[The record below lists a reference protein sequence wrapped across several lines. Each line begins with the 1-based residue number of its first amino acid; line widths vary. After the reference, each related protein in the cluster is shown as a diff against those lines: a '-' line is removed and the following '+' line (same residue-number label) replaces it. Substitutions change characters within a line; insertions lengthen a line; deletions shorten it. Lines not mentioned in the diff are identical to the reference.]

1 MIMAVQLDKILAA
14 LPSQSGADAGRLERF
29 ATKLFRRAD
38 SALVNAFGVP
48 TLARIAEHGL
58 AFLAGLGANDMR
70 VQVYNPT
77 EAADGYSVPYTVIAL
92 AITDRPFVID
102 SVQAELRRRGIAVHY
117 LLHPIVQ
124 VERDATGQIH
134 SFEAGAGALEA
145 FELFFVERIEK
156 EDDRSALQA
165 AIEHILDDVILATD
179 AYHDLQKKSSELAD
193 YLGSLRGNEHAEAI
207 AGEVS
212 IEEYEHFFR
221 WLQDDH
227 FVFLGYREYAITEQ
241 NGEQCLVRVDNSGVG
256 ILARDTSAYGAPVP
270 LTHLDPALRAR
281 VVGGKLVTVT
291 KTTAESTVHRDRR
304 MDYLGVKR
312 LNDAGEI
319 VGELR
324 IVGLFTSK
332 ALSLPVEN
340 FPVLREKLREV
351 LKRDQSI
358 PGSHEYKAMIDA
370 FNSFPRESLFGL
382 GVSELLSEV
391 RTIVD
396 YDAEQ
401 GAVLSLL
408 DDSLKRGM
416 SAMVLL
422 PRDRYSGTVRR
433 SIQAFLSE
441 RLNAT
446 RADYRLAY
454 DDEHDHARFHFFF
467 LTNVKVADVN
477 QAELALGIGE
487 LARTWQDELRE
498 RIIADYDTETANE
511 LVNKY
516 QHAFDASYRSTV
528 SIDGAMSDIVALEQL
543 GANDNEYVVQ
553 ITGTDGETNLVI
565 YHYDAGIALSNVMPI
580 LENTGFYVIEQN
592 ASVVSPGGE
601 PRGVDAFKVRSQRGT
616 EIDPNADHSVLCA
629 ALAELLAGKGEND
642 RLNRLVM
649 DAGLTLREVQL
660 LRTYQIYFAQLN
672 VQTSRGFINN
682 TLLTYPHIAKLLL
695 DYFTARFAPGA
706 EMAERLEQQASVK
719 DAILAAL
726 SSDVGT
732 LAEDAP
738 LRGMLNLMEATVRTN
753 YYRNFDRIAI
763 KIDSSFVTNMPEPRP
778 YFEIAV
784 VGSNV
789 MGTHLRGGEVS
800 RGGIRWSDRHDD
812 FRTEVL
818 GLMKTQMT
826 KNAVIV
832 PVGSKG
838 GFVIQNAPTDRDELM
853 AYVREQY
860 QEYIRGMLDLTDNV
874 VDGKQV
880 FPENTVV
887 YDEFDPYIVAAADK
901 GTAGFSDLAN
911 ATAAEY
917 NFWLDDA
924 FASGGSAGYDHKG
937 MGITARGGWEGVKRH
952 FGELGVDIHEE
963 EFTAVGIGDMGGD
976 VFGNGMLYTDKIRLI
991 GAFNHM
997 HIFIDPNPGDAR
1009 VAFEERK
1016 RLFNTPRTTW
1026 KDYDPALISA
1036 GGGVFDR
1043 AAKSIPLSPEIRAAL
1058 GIEDEA
1064 LSGQDLIRAVLKA
1077 PVDLLWNGGI
1087 GTYVKSSKERH
1098 SEVGDAANDGVR
1110 VDGQDLRATVVGEG
1124 GNLGFT
1130 QLGRIE
1136 YALNGGRLDT
1146 DAIHN
1151 SGGVNASDIEV
1162 NIKIMFQ
1169 PLLADGTITREQRND
1184 VLYEMTD
1191 EVADL
1196 ILANNR
1202 SQTRAISL
1210 ALREA
1215 EDNPM
1220 LYVSLLD
1227 YLAENV
1233 GLDRAV
1239 EFLPTR
1245 KQIEERRVEGKTFTR
1260 PELAVMLSYVKMGIY
1275 SRLLETDLPDEPFLN
1290 HYLTNYFPSLLQERF
1305 PDAIQHHQLRR
1316 EIVATEV
1323 TNKLVDFLGMTF
1335 VHRVM
1340 RNNSTSA
1347 ITVIRAALIALE
1359 LLDGLDLANT
1369 LLGQKGVSY
1378 LGGYDALE
1386 QLGNAVE
1393 GVTSWLIAKHLVN
1406 EDPVELREKYHEPLA
1421 RLRTLVGDYLAPA
1434 QRDDFDPVVKHF
1446 TEVGYTDERAATVAG
1461 LAFLPG
1467 GVNIVSIVSEQ
1478 GSSVETVAPHYYEL
1492 GEMLRFPWFRHELSK
1507 LDASSSWE
1515 RVALTALEVQLR
1527 DVQERLVSGFVNS
1540 GRETVSEY
1548 VADNN
1553 EVKQYISSARTVDAE
1568 EKFSFASAM
1577 VLLQMLERAERTLA

>member
-1 MIMAVQLDKILAA
+1 MAVQIDEILQA
-14 LPSQSGADAGRLERF
+14 LTPRAGQDATRLKRF
-29 ATKLFRRAD
+29 ATKLYRRAD
-38 SALVNAFGVP
+38 SALVRSFGVP

-58 AFLAGLGANDMR
+58 DFLTALGSNNLR

-77 EAADGYSVPYTVIAL
+77 EQSDGYTVPYTVLAL

-102 SVQAELRRRGIAVHY
+102 SVLAELRRRGVAVHH
-117 LLHPIVQ
+117 LLHPIVE
-124 VERDATGQIH
+124 VERDATGAVH
-134 SFEAGAGALEA
+134 TLEEGAGTLEA
-145 FELFFVERIEK
+145 FELFFLEHIATEDERG
-156 EDDRSALQA
+156 ALQA
-165 AIEHILDDVILATD
+165 AIEHILGDVILATD
-179 AYHDLQKKSSELAD
+179 AYHDLQAKSSELAD
-193 YLGSLRGNEHAEAI
+193 YLGSLRGNEHAESI

-227 FVFLGYREYAITEQ
+227 FVFLGYREYTITGSGDEQ
-241 NGEQCLVRVDNSGVG
+241 SLARVEGSGVG
-256 ILARDTSAYGAPVP
+256 ILERDTSAYGQPVP
-270 LTHLDPALRAR
+270 LTRLDPALRAR

-312 LNDAGEI
+312 LDDDGNI
-319 VGELR
+319 IGELR

-370 FNSFPRESLFGL
+370 FNSFPRESLFGF
-382 GVSELLSEV
+382 GVDELLTEV

-396 YDAEQ
+396 YDPEQ

-408 DDSLKRGM
+408 DDPLKRGINV
-416 SAMVLL
+416 MVLL
-422 PRDRYSGTVRR
+422 PRDRYSGTVREA
-433 SIQAFLSE
+433 IQAYLSE

-467 LTNVKVADVN
+467 LTDKRVADVN
-477 QAELALGIGE
+477 VDGLHTAVGE
-487 LARTWQDELRE
+487 IARTWHDELRE
-498 RIIADYDTETANE
+498 QITTTYDADTAQELIAR
-511 LVNKY
+511 Y
-516 QHAFDASYRSTV
+516 QGAFDQSYRSTV
-528 SIDGAMSDIVALEQL
+528 TVDGAMADIEALEQL
-543 GANDNEYVVQ
+543 GKNDQQYVAK
-553 ITGTDGETNLVI
+553 ITGTDNETNLVI

-580 LENTGFYVIEQN
+580 LENTGFYVLEQH
-592 ASVVSPGGE
+592 ASVVSPDNT
-601 PRGVDAFKVRSQRGT
+601 PLGVDAFKVRAANGD
-616 EIDPNADHSVLCA
+616 EIDPTLDHSTLTS
-629 ALAELLAGKGEND
+629 ALEKLLAGHGEND

-649 DAGLTLREVQL
+649 NAGLSLREVQL
-660 LRTYQIYFAQLN
+660 LRTYQIYYAQIN

-682 TLLTYPHIAKLLL
+682 TLLEYPHIAKLLM
-695 DYFTARFAPGA
+695 DFFAARFTPGGS
-706 EMAERLEQQASVK
+706 MDERLTAQEAVK
-719 DAILAAL
+719 ADILTAL
-726 SSDVGT
+726 SDVQT
-732 LAEDAP
+732 LAEDAA
-738 LRGMLNLMEATVRTN
+738 LRGLLNLMEATVRTN

-763 KIDSSFVTNMPEPRP
+763 KIESSHVTSMPEPRP

-784 VGSNV
+784 VGSNM

-838 GFVIQNAPTDRDELM
+838 GFVIQNAPTERDELL
-853 AYVREQY
+853 AFVRAQY

-874 VDGKQV
+874 VNGEQV
-880 FPENTVV
+880 FPTDTVV

-911 ATAAEY
+911 ATAKEY

-937 MGITARGGWEGVKRH
+937 MGITARGGWEGVKRQ
-952 FGELGVDIHEE
+952 FGELGTDIYEH
-963 EFTAVGIGDMGGD
+963 EFTVVGIGDMAGD
-976 VFGNGMLYTDKIRLI
+976 VFGNGMLYTDKIRLV
-991 GAFNHM
+991 GAFNHI
-997 HIFIDPNPGDAR
+997 HIFIDPNPGDTKA
-1009 VAFEERK
+1009 AYAERK
-1016 RLFNTPRTTW
+1016 RLFETPRSTW
-1026 KDYDPALISA
+1026 KDYNPELISA

-1043 AAKSIPLSPEIRAAL
+1043 SAVSIPLSPEIREAL
-1058 GIEDEA
+1058 DIDAEA
-1064 LSGQDLIRAVLKA
+1064 LSGQDLIRAILMA

-1110 VDGQDLRATVVGEG
+1110 VDGRDLRAVVVGEG

-1169 PLLADGTITREQRND
+1169 PLLADNSITRDERNS

-1196 ILANNR
+1196 ILANNK

-1210 ALREA
+1210 AHREA
-1215 EDNPM
+1215 SGNPM

-1239 EFLPTR
+1239 EYLPSR
-1245 KQIEERRVEGKTFTR
+1245 KQIEDRRVEGKGFTR

-1275 SRLLETDLPDEPFLN
+1275 SRLLETDLPDEPFLH
-1290 HYLTNYFPSLLQERF
+1290 HYLTDYFPSLLQNRF
-1305 PDAIQHHQLRR
+1305 ADAIDNHQLRR
-1316 EIVATEV
+1316 EITATEV
-1323 TNKLVDFLGMTF
+1323 TNKLVDLLGMSF

-1359 LLDGLDLANT
+1359 LLDGLDVAKR
-1369 LLGQKGVSY
+1369 LLGQKEVGY
-1378 LGGYDALE
+1378 EDGYDALE
-1386 QLGNAVE
+1386 QLVSAVE

-1406 EDPVELREKYHEPLA
+1406 EDPVHLREMYHEPLA
-1421 RLRTLVGDYLAPA
+1421 LLRDSIGEYLAPA
-1434 QRDDFDPVVKHF
+1434 QRAEFDPVLERF
-1446 TEVGYTDERAATVAG
+1446 TTAGYDDELAALIAG
-1461 LAFLPG
+1461 LSFLPG
-1467 GVNIVSIVSEQ
+1467 GINIIGIMSEQ
-1478 GSSVETVAPHYYEL
+1478 DTDVASIAPSYYEL
-1492 GEMLRFPWFRHELSK
+1492 GEHLHFPWFRRELAELSV
-1507 LDASSSWE
+1507 SSSWE
-1515 RVALTALEVQLR
+1515 RVAMTNLEVQLR
-1527 DVQERLVSGFVNS
+1527 DTQERLVSGFTRS
-1540 GRETVSEY
+1540 GKATVSEY
-1548 VADNN
+1548 LADNT
-1553 EVKQYISSARTVDAE
+1553 EVKQFQASVRTLQVE
-1568 EKFSFASAM
+1568 ENFTFASAM
-1577 VLLQMLERAERTLA
+1577 VLLQMLERAEHTLA